1 MEVGLIHIVAEGDHA
16 VAARSGDPHQFIQG
30 VGGCVARRELA
41 LRSLEDGGVL
51 DAFELVV
58 GGDTC
63 RERKPH
69 PEPLLHA
76 LRTLGVPTEAAL
88 MVGDSSNDVDAAR
101 AAGVPVVVVPYGYNG
116 GEDPRLLNADAHV
129 SGLAEL
135 PALLAATA
143 ARDSA

>member
-1 MEVGLIHIVAEGDHA
+1 M
-16 VAARSGDPHQFIQG
+16 
-30 VGGCVARRELA
+30 
-41 LRSLEDGGVL
+41 

-63 RERKPH
+63 TERKPH

-76 LRTLGVPTEAAL
+76 LRSLGVSAQAAI

-116 GEDPRLLNADAHV
+116 GEDPRALKADAHV
-129 SGLAEL
+129 SGLAQL